1 MKLSQM
7 LTIVVV
13 AGAVLALGGVILG
26 QVLQNTPN
34 YGSQL
39 RYSLKRI
46 QLRYDYSCDENV
58 YGLYL
63 VLNNTGPETVSGLS
77 IAMTNELCVGAIPS
91 IPNTLAS
98 QGSLKLYLYS
108 TASNGTIMISGNN
121 TQLIIAF

>member
-1 MKLSQM
+1 M

-13 AGAVLALGGVILG
+13 AGALLSLGGVILG
-26 QVLQNTPN
+26 QVLQTTPN

-58 YGLYL
+58 YGLYI
-63 VLNNTGPETVSGLS
+63 VLNNSGPKTVSGLS
-77 IAMTNELCVGAIPS
+77 ITMTNELCVGAIPP
-91 IPNTLAS
+91 IPNALTA
-98 QGSLKLYLYS
+98 QGSLKLSLYS

-121 TQLIIAF
+121 TQLNIAF